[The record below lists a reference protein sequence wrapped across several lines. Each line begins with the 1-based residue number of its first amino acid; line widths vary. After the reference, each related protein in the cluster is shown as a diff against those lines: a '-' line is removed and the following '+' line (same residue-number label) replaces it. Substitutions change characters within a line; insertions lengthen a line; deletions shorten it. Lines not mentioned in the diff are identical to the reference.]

1 MLYCICRLKQ
11 SLTKCVISYPFRYC
25 FIYTYLFQNILY
37 FRGKTNEFSLRDGL
51 HFILNN
57 RMFYEYLK
65 TILRNKANGRCRGFL
80 FLFQKNGINFT
91 SEFYRFSLPF
101 AALFSIHKCVFVS
114 LVFYVCYFFFLY
126 IFCGN

>member
-1 MLYCICRLKQ
+1 MFYCICRLKQ

-25 FIYTYLFQNILY
+25 FIYIFFRKFY
-37 FRGKTNEFSLRDGL
+37 FTEKHKKTQMNFHSGTDCI
-51 HFILNN
+51 FILNN

-65 TILRNKANGRCRGFL
+65 QFSEQSIRRCGG
-80 FLFQKNGINFT
+80 FLFQKICINFT

-114 LVFYVCYFFFLY
+114 CCVFFVCYFIFFIYFLR
-126 IFCGN
+126 